1 MFSFA
6 DVWAKAKRDYI
17 FGDNSTISV
26 AAAQWIDCATALRLE
41 GDTAYFSC
49 PSSFQCDMFLRYK
62 EQVLSG
68 LERALGFRVDI
79 TVTSPEE
86 APVKL
91 YKENSVSPAPFT
103 VSLLDTYTFSNFVV
117 GEGNRV
123 AHAISDAVSK
133 EPGTAYNP
141 LFIYGDSGLGKTH
154 LMCAIGNRIR
164 KHNPNANIVYVKGE
178 EFTNELIEAIGKEK
192 TIEFRNK
199 YRQADVFLVDDVQ
212 FIGGKRST
220 EEEMFHTFNSLY
232 NARKQIVL
240 TSDRPPK
247 EIPTL
252 EDRLRTRFEN
262 GPIIEVTKPD
272 YETRCAIIKQK
283 AAENNIELPQEII
296 DCLSK
301 ALKDNVR
308 QLEGAVKKI
317 KAGHTLMGK
326 PLNLQLASDVLHDI
340 SSSMEPIEKRVER
353 IIARSAEIHHV
364 KPEDITSPKR
374 TNEIS
379 KARNA
384 AIYAVNEL
392 TNLSLP
398 TIGSFFN
405 RNHSTV
411 INSLK
416 SVRADME
423 NDSNYKLK
431 ISSFIKDCQQ

>member
-6 DVWAKAKRDYI
+6 DVWAKAKREYI

-62 EQVLSG
+62 EQILSG
-68 LERALGFRVDI
+68 LEHSLGFRVDI
-79 TVTSPEE
+79 NVTSPEE
-86 APVKL
+86 APVQL
-91 YKENSVSPAPFT
+91 YKENRVPEISLTS
-103 VSLLDTYTFSNFVV
+103 SLLDTYTFSNFVV
-117 GEGNRV
+117 GEGNRI
-123 AHAISDAVSK
+123 AHAFSLAVAK
-133 EPGTAYNP
+133 DPGAMYNP

-154 LMCAIGNRIR
+154 LMCAIGNKIK
-164 KHNPNANIVYVKGE
+164 KHNPGANVVYVKGE
-178 EFTNELIEAIGKEK
+178 DFTNELIEAIGNEK

-199 YRQADVFLVDDVQ
+199 YRQADIFLVDDIQ

-220 EEEMFHTFNSLY
+220 EEEMFHTFNTLH

-252 EDRLRTRFEN
+252 EDRLRTRFES
-262 GPIIEVTKPD
+262 GLIIDVTKPD

-317 KAGHTLMGK
+317 KAAHTLMGK
-326 PLNLQLASDVLHDI
+326 PLNLELASDVLHDI
-340 SSSMEPIEKRVER
+340 SSSMEPVEKRVEK
-353 IIARSAEIHHV
+353 IIERAAEIFHV
-364 KPEDITSPKR
+364 KTEEIKSSKR
-374 TNEIS
+374 TNEVS
-379 KARNA
+379 KARHA
-384 AIYAVNEL
+384 AIYAISEL
-392 TNLSLP
+392 TDLSLA
-398 TIGSFFN
+398 TIGTFFN

-411 INSLK
+411 INSIK
-416 SVRADME
+416 SVRGDME
-423 NDSNYKLK
+423 NDSNYKTK
-431 ISSFIKDCQQ
+431 ISSYIKDCQQ

>member
-6 DVWAKAKRDYI
+6 DVWNKAKREYI

-26 AAAQWIDCATALRLE
+26 AAAQWIDSATALRLE

-62 EQVLSG
+62 EQILSG
-68 LERALGFRVDI
+68 LERSLGFRVDI
-79 TVTSPEE
+79 NVTSPEE

-91 YKENSVSPAPFT
+91 YKENTVSKVSLT
-103 VSLLDTYTFSNFVV
+103 SSLLDTYTFSNFVV
-117 GEGNRV
+117 GEGNRL
-123 AHAISDAVSK
+123 AHAAGVAVSK
-133 EPGTAYNP
+133 DPGASYNP
-141 LFIYGDSGLGKTH
+141 LFIYGESGLGKTH
-154 LMCAIGNRIR
+154 LMCAIGNRI
-164 KHNPNANIVYVKGE
+164 KKQNPNANVVYVKGE
-178 EFTNELIEAIGKEK
+178 DFTNELIEAIGNEK
-192 TIEFRNK
+192 TVDFRNK

-220 EEEMFHTFNSLY
+220 EEEMFHTFNTLY

-252 EDRLRTRFEN
+252 EDRLRTRFES
-262 GPIIEVTKPD
+262 GLIIDVTKPD

-326 PLNLQLASDVLHDI
+326 PLNLELASDVLHDI
-340 SSSMEPIEKRVER
+340 SSSMEPVETRVEK
-353 IIARSAEIHHV
+353 IIARAAEIFKV
-364 KPEDITSPKR
+364 TSEEIKSSKK

-379 KARNA
+379 EARQA
-384 AIYAVNEL
+384 AMYVVSEL
-392 TNLSLP
+392 TDLSLP
-398 TIGSFFN
+398 TIGAFFN
-405 RNHSTV
+405 RKHTTV
-411 INSLK
+411 MYSIK
-416 SVRADME
+416 KVREDMD
-423 NDSNYKLK
+423 NDSNYKMK
-431 ISSFIKDCQQ
+431 ISSYIKDCQQ